1 MSKGRVTIPTDESFA
16 EGTKEIAKLWG
27 ADAVRDCDGTE
38 LPKNVKE
45 LAEKV
50 YNTYFIVRGDNR
62 WAEKH
67 PEETHR
73 TFLMSARF
81 LAEGKQLVID
91 PMQGYFAQQ
100 IQPDRENKAYWEV
113 YDRTSG
119 AKHTDW
125 SCDEKTGTVVVR
137 NARPMH
143 EYTVNFMAKVIWH
156 PVQIYNYLTN
166 NWTCEKQR
174 MYDPAFPNT
183 AEYIKRHMD
192 EWCKAHPETD
202 VVRFTTFLYQFTLIF
217 NEKGKEKYVDWFGY
231 GLSTSPALLQAFE
244 KEYGYALCSEDFVRA
259 GNYNSPF
266 LNPDKRFLD
275 WMDFVQ
281 RKVSGTVR
289 GLVDIV
295 HAHGKEAMMF
305 LGDDWIGAEPYG
317 KYFKDMDLD
326 AVVGSVGGGVT
337 VRMLSEIPHVKYREG
352 RFLPYFFPDTFFEG
366 NEDNAVAELDRNWTT
381 ARRALLR
388 KPFDRMGFG
397 GYLSLAAKFPKFVRR
412 AGEICD
418 EFRDIVAAAGKAK
431 PYSGL
436 TVAVLNAWGSL
447 RSWQSHMVAHELWYQ
462 QIYSYQGIL
471 EALSGLAV
479 NVKFISFDEVLKYGV
494 DKEIDVI
501 INVGDAYTA
510 FSGGDYWAD
519 DRLSEIIRAWVREG
533 HGFIGVGEPTAYAKG
548 GRYFRLAD
556 VMGADKELG
565 FTLSED
571 KYNIEKKQH
580 FITED
585 VRGEI
590 DYGEGMKNV
599 YALEGAEVLDI
610 AFSDRF
616 RRSVNVGEVKLTAN
630 EYGKGRGVYIAGLP
644 YSAQNARLLYRAMF
658 WSAGREEEMYRAF
671 SSDPDTECT
680 YYPEEKKY
688 AIVNNSLR
696 DVTATF
702 YDMQGK
708 EREIKLGAHRILW
721 VME

>member
-1 MSKGRVTIPTDESFA
+1 M
-16 EGTKEIAKLWG
+16 
-27 ADAVRDCDGTE
+27 
-38 LPKNVKE
+38 
-45 LAEKV
+45 
-50 YNTYFIVRGDNR
+50 
-62 WAEKH
+62 
-67 PEETHR
+67 
-73 TFLMSARF
+73 
-81 LAEGKQLVID
+81 
-91 PMQGYFAQQ
+91 
-100 IQPDRENKAYWEV
+100 
-113 YDRTSG
+113 
-119 AKHTDW
+119 
-125 SCDEKTGTVVVR
+125 
-137 NARPMH
+137 
-143 EYTVNFMAKVIWH
+143 
-156 PVQIYNYLTN
+156 
-166 NWTCEKQR
+166 
-174 MYDPAFPNT
+174 
-183 AEYIKRHMD
+183 
-192 EWCKAHPETD
+192 
-202 VVRFTTFLYQFTLIF
+202 
-217 NEKGKEKYVDWFGY
+217 
-231 GLSTSPALLQAFE
+231 
-244 KEYGYALCSEDFVRA
+244 
-259 GNYNSPF
+259 
-266 LNPDKRFLD
+266 
-275 WMDFVQ
+275 
-281 RKVSGTVR
+281 
-289 GLVDIV
+289 
-295 HAHGKEAMMF
+295 
-305 LGDDWIGAEPYG
+305 
-317 KYFKDMDLD
+317 
-326 AVVGSVGGGVT
+326 
-337 VRMLSEIPHVKYREG
+337 
-352 RFLPYFFPDTFFEG
+352 PYFFPDTFFEG